1 MASPFTQ
8 PSLRQRIAPW
18 FAGFDGPLAFAVFVL
33 ACAGMLTMYS
43 SGWDRGTRVEDHA
56 RNMLIAAVI
65 MFVVAQIPP
74 QRLMSLAVPL
84 LISKANE
91 RLIPT

>member
-1 MASPFTQ
+1 MSAVFEKTP
-8 PSLRQRIAPW
+8 LWQRATPLLQ
-18 FAGFDGPLAFAVFVL
+18 GFDGPLAFAVFLL

-43 SGWDRGTRVEDHA
+43 SGFDHGTRFTDHG
-56 RNMLIAAVI
+56 RNMLIAGFV

-84 LISKANE
+84 YIVGV
-91 RLIPT
+91 